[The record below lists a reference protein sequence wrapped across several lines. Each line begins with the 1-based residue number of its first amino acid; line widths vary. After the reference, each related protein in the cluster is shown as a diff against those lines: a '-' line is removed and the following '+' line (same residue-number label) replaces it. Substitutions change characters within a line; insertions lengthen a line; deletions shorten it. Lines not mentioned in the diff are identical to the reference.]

1 MTACVYRVTKGTGMF
16 AIKSLADR
24 DAEWLFFRVL
34 NQHRSPGQRLKRNPM
49 QTDRETERADRCDSP
64 KAPEHADETS
74 K

>member
-1 MTACVYRVTKGTGMF
+1 MTAGVYRVAKGTGMI

-24 DAEWLFFRVL
+24 DAERLLLRVF

-49 QTDRETERADRCDSP
+49 QPDRETERADRCDSP
-64 KAPEHADETS
+64 KAPKHADETS

>member
-1 MTACVYRVTKGTGMF
+1 MTAGAYRVTKGTGMI
-16 AIKSLADR
+16 AIESLANR
-24 DAEWLFFRVL
+24 DAKRLLLRVL

-64 KAPEHADETS
+64 KAPEHAHETS